1 MDWFSWLSKGS
12 LDPSLVYEYGRA
24 FALNELQEE
33 DISYFD
39 HEFLQSMGISVAKHR
54 LEILKLAKK
63 EHGGTR
69 PISGLV
75 MAFNRTKRS
84 VGKYISKLVFD
95 DQERD
100 VKASPEP
107 NRYREQWRG
116 ALLSRK
122 HKSEKEVKEKTF
134 VHQDRRNLTLSGPL
148 VDGRVQNKYLLAH
161 KSQKFSGPLDNRAH
175 WKPAFVPPRC
185 LSPKFS
191 SGPLDGRVHEKVLYP
206 MRSPKLSGPLD
217 GRVQERFMVPR
228 SPKLSGPLERTTQSP
243 KLLWSDLNKVKM
255 DAYEYDE
262 HSLWTKLFNDMKPT

>member
-24 FALNELQEE
+24 FGLNELQEE

-63 EHGGTR
+63 ERGGPR

-75 MAFNRTKRS
+75 MALNRTKTS
-84 VGKYISKLVFD
+84 VGKYISKLVFH

-100 VKASPEP
+100 VRASPEP
-107 NRYREQWRG
+107 NRYRDQWRG
-116 ALLSRK
+116 ALLSKK
-122 HKSEKEVKEKTF
+122 HKSEKEEVKEKTI
-134 VHQDRRNLTLSGPL
+134 VHQDRRNMALSGPL
-148 VDGRVQNKYLLAH
+148 VDGRVQDKYLLAH

-175 WKPAFVPPRC
+175 QKPVFAPPRC
-185 LSPKFS
+185 PSPKFS
-191 SGPLDGRVHEKVLYP
+191 SGPLDRRVHEKAYP
-206 MRSPKLSGPLD
+206 MRSPKLTGPLD
-217 GRVQERFMVPR
+217 GRVQERFTVPR
-228 SPKLSGPLERTTQSP
+228 SPKLSGPLERTAHSP
-243 KLLWSDLNKVKM
+243 KRLWSDPNKVKM

-262 HSLWTKLFNDMKPT
+262 QSLWTKLFNDMKPT